1 MKRYSF
7 QSMNY
12 KSGRGN
18 QIFAVTGE
26 EIEVLENLWVKLLG
40 REYDPKKRFGMR
52 RDGNNNEVRTFE
64 DASGL
69 LGTDSGEI
77 IVDLEKETIV
87 INSLFLK
94 TWLPQ
99 IDLIPEPL
107 RAYLSDDI
115 LKRILALKNNAPVVL
130 DFQ

>member
-7 QSMNY
+7 QFMKY
-12 KSGRGN
+12 YSGRN
-18 QIFAVTGE
+18 NPIFSVTGE
-26 EIEVLENLWVKLLG
+26 EIEILENLWVKLLG
-40 REYDPKKRFGMR
+40 RQYDPKKRFGMS

-64 DASGL
+64 DASGI

-99 IDLIPEPL
+99 IDLLPEPL
-107 RAYLSDDI
+107 RAYVSDDI
-115 LKRILALKNNAPVVL
+115 LQRILALKNNAPVVL
-130 DFQ
+130 DFH